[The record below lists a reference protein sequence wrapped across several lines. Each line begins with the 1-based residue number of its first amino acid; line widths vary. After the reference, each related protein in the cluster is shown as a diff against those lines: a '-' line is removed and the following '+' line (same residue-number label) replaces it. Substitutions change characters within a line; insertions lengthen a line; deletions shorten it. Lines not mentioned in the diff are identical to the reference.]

1 MMHFLTLN
9 QLLIIHHGVI
19 KQTGG
24 SPGVRDHSA
33 LLSALAQP
41 RMTFDGKDL
50 YPTLLEKAAALGY
63 SIIQNHPFIDG
74 NKRAGHA
81 ALEVFLIL
89 NGYEIEA
96 GVNEQEKIILHL
108 ASGEITREDFLNW
121 LKQHVISFHLCLPC

>member
-1 MMHFLTLN
+1 MHFLTSN
-9 QLLIIHHGVI
+9 QLLIIHRGVI

-50 YPTLLEKAAALGY
+50 YPTLIEKAAGLGY
-63 SIIQNHPFIDG
+63 AIILDHPFIDG

-96 GVNEQEKIILHL
+96 GVDEQEKIILQL
-108 ASGEITREDFLNW
+108 ASGEITREGFLNW
-121 LKQHVISFHLCLPC
+121 LKKHVIAIRL

>member
-24 SPGVRDHSA
+24 SLGVRDHSA

-50 YPTLLEKAAALGY
+50 YPTLVEKAAALGY
-63 SIIQNHPFIDG
+63 SIIQNHPFIDS

-89 NGYEIEA
+89 NGYEIKA
-96 GVNEQEKIILHL
+96 GVDEQEKIILHL

-121 LKQHVISFHLCLPC
+121 LKKHVISFHL

>member
-1 MMHFLTLN
+1 MIHFLTLN
-9 QLLIIHHGVI
+9 QLLIIHNRVI
-19 KQTGG
+19 EQAGG

-50 YPTLLEKAAALGY
+50 YPTLVEKAAALGH
-63 SIIQNHPFIDG
+63 SIILNHPFIDG

-96 GVNEQEKIILHL
+96 GVDEQEKIILQL
-108 ASGEITREDFLNW
+108 ASGELIREDFLNW
-121 LKQHVISFHLCLPC
+121 LEKHVISFHL

>member
-9 QLLIIHHGVI
+9 QLLIIHRGVI
-19 KQTGG
+19 EQTGG
-24 SPGVRDHSA
+24 SPVVRDHSA
-33 LLSALAQP
+33 LVSALAQP

-50 YPTLLEKAAALGY
+50 YPTLVEKAAALGY
-63 SIIQNHPFIDG
+63 SIILNHPFIDG

-96 GVNEQEKIILHL
+96 GVDEQEIIILQL

-121 LKQHVISFHLCLPC
+121 LKKHVISFHL

>member
-9 QLLIIHHGVI
+9 QLLIIHRGVI
-19 KQTGG
+19 KQTEG

-50 YPTLLEKAAALGY
+50 YPTLVEKAAALGY
-63 SIIQNHPFIDG
+63 SIILNHPFIDG

-89 NGYEIEA
+89 NGYEIQA
-96 GVNEQEKIILHL
+96 GVDEQEKIILQL
-108 ASGEITREDFLNW
+108 ASGELTREDFLNW
-121 LKQHVISFHLCLPC
+121 LEKHVISFHL

>member
-1 MMHFLTLN
+1 MHFLTLN
-9 QLLIIHHGVI
+9 QLLIIHRRVI

-41 RMTFDGKDL
+41 KMTFEGKDL
-50 YPTLLEKAAALGY
+50 YPTLIEKAAALGY
-63 SIIQNHPFIDG
+63 SIISNHPFVDG
-74 NKRAGHA
+74 NKRIGHA

-96 GVNEQEKIILHL
+96 DVDEQENIILHL
-108 ASGEITREDFLNW
+108 ASGELTRDEFLTW
-121 LKQHVISFHLCLPC
+121 LEKHVIPFHP